1 LVNSIEKQGIMIHN
15 FKLKLLDMVK
25 YSIIFGLLFLIN
37 LSCTTQNKKDTN
49 DNQVETDIELL
60 RKIINIPF
68 EIDSATWQMI
78 GIGKAFDNSY
88 ADYLLLA
95 VISSSSFDEKDI
107 EHKSIES
114 VESFRKDSTPKWFID
129 NFGDGFIENEASYV
143 FTGEVYEA
151 DLFYKTMFL
160 QGCYFIQ
167 ENQIFLILNTT

>member
-1 LVNSIEKQGIMIHN
+1 MIHN
-15 FKLKLLDMVK
+15 LKLKLTYIVK
-25 YSIIFGLLFLIN
+25 YSIIFGLLFLIK
-37 LSCTTQNKKDTN
+37 LSCATQNKKETN

-68 EIDSATWQMI
+68 EIDSVTWQMI

-95 VISSSSFDEKDI
+95 VISSSFDEKDI
-107 EHKSIES
+107 EHKPVES
-114 VESFRKDSTPKWFID
+114 VESFKKDSTPKWFID
-129 NFGDGFIENEASYV
+129 NFGDGFIENETSYV

-160 QGCYFIQ
+160 QGCYFMQ